1 MKKEKFFAAEPFE
14 GWPEAKELERYFL
27 GPPKQRWLAQIRNPS
42 ASFTLAGLHG
52 TEHMPWYEGRIDVI
66 LGLEVHPKWGVFL
79 HWHTRGPIEH
89 EDYFPKGDLNLLREY
104 CYVGQSGPYP
114 VGLFVPMEVGWIAVK
129 DFLEKDGVRSPRIQ
143 WVSAHDLPEN
153 TFPDPGTE

>member
-1 MKKEKFFAAEPFE
+1 MNPKIGCA
-14 GWPEAKELERYFL
+14 GREAPDIKRCKELRL
-27 GPPKQRWLAQIRNPS
+27 RGSKSR
-42 ASFTLAGLHG
+42 
-52 TEHMPWYEGRIDVI
+52 
-66 LGLEVHPKWGVFL
+66 LGLRKFL

-89 EDYFPKGDLNLLREY
+89 EHYFPKGDLNLLREY

-143 WVSAHDLPEN
+143 WISAYDLPPNTRTDVQFAAFLRAISQAAKTPASVAARPNQVSA
-153 TFPDPGTE
+153 